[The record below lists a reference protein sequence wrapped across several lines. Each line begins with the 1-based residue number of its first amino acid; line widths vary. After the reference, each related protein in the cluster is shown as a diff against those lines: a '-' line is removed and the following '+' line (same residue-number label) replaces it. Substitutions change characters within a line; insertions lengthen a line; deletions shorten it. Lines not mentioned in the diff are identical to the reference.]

1 MAIAKEELF
10 QKLSDAVVDMDE
22 DISRDTANQVINE
35 GYDPFEAIDKGLSD
49 GMRRAG
55 DLFEEE
61 EYFIPELM
69 LCADAM
75 DAGIQVLSPHIE
87 REDGQNLKKVVIA
100 VVQGDTHDIGKNLVR
115 IMLDAGG
122 YEVIDL
128 GRDIPPRIIVD
139 KAKEAGAQII
149 ALSTLMT
156 TTMPHMEEVITLL
169 KEEGIRDHF
178 KVIIGGGPISQ
189 RFADKIGADG
199 YSTNASDALKLL
211 NRLFDSSHKGA

>member
-1 MAIAKEELF
+1 MSGLKEELF

-22 DISRDTANQVINE
+22 ETSRNTANQVIEE
-35 GYDPFEAIDKGLSD
+35 GYDPFEAIDRGLSD

-75 DAGIQVLSPHIE
+75 EAGIQVLSPHIE
-87 REDGQNLKKVVIA
+87 REEAQNLKKVIIA

-128 GRDIPPRIIVD
+128 GRDTPSRVIVD
-139 KAKEAGAQII
+139 KAREAGAHVIG
-149 ALSTLMT
+149 LSTLMT
-156 TTMPHMEEVITLL
+156 TTMPRMEEVIALL
-169 KEEGIRDHF
+169 KEEGIRDNF
-178 KVIIGGGPISQ
+178 KVVVGGGPISQ
-189 RFADKIGADG
+189 NFADKIGADG
-199 YSTNASDALKLL
+199 YSTSASDAVKLL
-211 NRLFDSSHKGA
+211 NRLLA